1 MLICDT
7 FCCKFIFVV
16 NHNLLYSYANIY
28 VSIAAEHTKHSFI
41 VVMPTKEGQQQ
52 KGTHP
57 YELIRLTQC
66 MRNNARLKQLGHVD
80 EGGENI
86 SKVLIPPSL
95 SCHIF
100 VDYTKTLNM
109 DVVLID
115 VSIVFFR
122 TL

>member
-1 MLICDT
+1 
-7 FCCKFIFVV
+7 
-16 NHNLLYSYANIY
+16 
-28 VSIAAEHTKHSFI
+28 
-41 VVMPTKEGQQQ
+41 
-52 KGTHP
+52 
-57 YELIRLTQC
+57 
-66 MRNNARLKQLGHVD
+66 MRNNARLKQLGLVD

-115 VSIVFFR
+115 VSIMFFR